1 MGDEF
6 SLEDVLIVLRR
17 RFFYFVVPILV
28 IVPVG
33 FAIIMMLPPLFT
45 AQGKILVE
53 SQQISEALVR
63 STTTAFAEERIQ
75 TIRQRVMTRARLLEI
90 AEKFDLFS
98 NETGLSEGARVQ
110 RMRNAFDMN
119 LISATPG
126 NRRRRNQP
134 ANTIGINVS
143 YTDRSPDRAFQV
155 TNELMTL
162 ILSEDV
168 RTRTEG
174 ASSATEFFAQ
184 ESRRLAEA
192 IDKSEA
198 QIADFKAK
206 NADALPE
213 NLALNRQT
221 LIRSQEDLS
230 RTESAITQA
239 EDEMTALQTQMA
251 TYLAGTGGS
260 AGGPAQEILRLKTQL
275 AALRAAKTEAH
286 PDVIAMRE
294 QIASLERQLSP
305 SAAIQKL
312 RAELAAAD
320 DALRAARAQTP
331 VDDEIIT
338 QRRRESADARQRLSD
353 QISSE
358 AAAGSADLVMTQMQG
373 RLDMAGS
380 RHATLLDKVDSLKA
394 TIDDMN
400 DRIARTPLV
409 ERGLSTLTRDIQNL
423 HNEYQA
429 LKNKQATAQLS
440 ENLEDNQKAE
450 KFSILESAQRP
461 DSPSS
466 PERGKLMVMLIAASI
481 GIGAII
487 AFAAEFLSETLR
499 GRSHLVS
506 VIREAPIAVIP
517 YFEAENERRFAG
529 LPVNRRKPA

>member
-45 AQGKILVE
+45 ALGLILVE
-53 SQQISEALVR
+53 SQQISEALVW

-206 NADALPE
+206 TPM
-213 NLALNRQT
+213 RCPKT
-221 LIRSQEDLS
+221 WRSTARRLFDPRKIFREPNQRS
-230 RTESAITQA
+230 PQA

-260 AGGPAQEILRLKTQL
+260 AGGPA
-275 AALRAAKTEAH
+275 
-286 PDVIAMRE
+286 
-294 QIASLERQLSP
+294 
-305 SAAIQKL
+305 
-312 RAELAAAD
+312 
-320 DALRAARAQTP
+320 
-331 VDDEIIT
+331 
-338 QRRRESADARQRLSD
+338 
-353 QISSE
+353 
-358 AAAGSADLVMTQMQG
+358 
-373 RLDMAGS
+373 
-380 RHATLLDKVDSLKA
+380 
-394 TIDDMN
+394 
-400 DRIARTPLV
+400 
-409 ERGLSTLTRDIQNL
+409 
-423 HNEYQA
+423 
-429 LKNKQATAQLS
+429 
-440 ENLEDNQKAE
+440 
-450 KFSILESAQRP
+450 
-461 DSPSS
+461 
-466 PERGKLMVMLIAASI
+466 
-481 GIGAII
+481 
-487 AFAAEFLSETLR
+487 
-499 GRSHLVS
+499 
-506 VIREAPIAVIP
+506 
-517 YFEAENERRFAG
+517 
-529 LPVNRRKPA
+529 RKSCV

>member
-1 MGDEF
+1 MGEEF

-17 RFFYFVVPILV
+17 RVFYFIVPILV

-33 FAIIMMLPPLFT
+33 FAIIMMLPPLYT

-63 STTTAFAEERIQ
+63 STVSSYAEERIQ

-90 AEKFDLFS
+90 AEKFDLFPRDK
-98 NETGLSEGARVQ
+98 GLSEGERVR
-110 RMRNAFDMN
+110 RMRDAFGMN
-119 LISATPG
+119 LISANAG
-126 NRRRRNQP
+126 RRRRNQP
-134 ANTIGINVS
+134 DNTIGINVS
-143 YTDRSPDRAFQV
+143 FTDRSPDKAFQV

-168 RTRTEG
+168 RARTEG

-192 IDKSEA
+192 IDKTED

-221 LIRSQEDLS
+221 LIRSQEDLA
-230 RTESAITQA
+230 RVEAAITQA
-239 EDEMTALQTQMA
+239 EDEMTLLQTQIA

-275 AALRAAKTEAH
+275 AALRADKTEAH
-286 PDVIAMRE
+286 PDVIAMRQ
-294 QIASLERQLSP
+294 QIASLERQLAP
-305 SAAIQKL
+305 SGAVQKL
-312 RAELAAAD
+312 RSELAAAD
-320 DALRAARAQTP
+320 DALREARAATP
-331 VDDEIIT
+331 VDEDLVS
-338 QRRRESADARQRLSD
+338 QRRREAAAARQRLSD
-353 QISSE
+353 RIATE

-380 RHATLLDKVDSLKA
+380 RHASLLDQVDALKS
-394 TIDDMN
+394 TIADMN
-400 DRIARTPLV
+400 DRVARTPLV

-423 HNEYQA
+423 RNEYQT
-429 LKNKQATAQLS
+429 LKDKQATAQLS
-440 ENLEDNQKAE
+440 ESLEDNQKAE

-466 PERGKLMVMLIAASI
+466 PERGKLMLLLLIASI
-481 GIGAII
+481 GVGGLV
-487 AFAAEFLSETLR
+487 AFVAELLLATLR
-499 GRSHLVS
+499 GRGHLVS
-506 VIREAPIAVIP
+506 VIQEAPIAVIP

-529 LPVNRRKPA
+529 LPFNRRKAA

>member
-1 MGDEF
+1 MGEEF

-17 RFFYFVVPILV
+17 RIFYFVVPILV

-33 FAIIMMLPPLFT
+33 IAIIMMLPPLFT

-63 STTTAFAEERIQ
+63 STTTSFAEERIQ

-90 AEKFDLFS
+90 AEKFDIFA
-98 NETGLSEGARVQ
+98 NESGLSEGERVR
-110 RMRNAFDMN
+110 RMRNAFGMG

-126 NRRRRNQP
+126 RRRRNQP

-143 YTDRSPDRAFQV
+143 YTDRSPDKAFQV

-168 RTRTEG
+168 RTRAEG

-192 IDKSEA
+192 IDKTEE

-213 NLALNRQT
+213 SLALNRQT
-221 LIRSQEDLS
+221 LVRSQEDLS
-230 RTESAITQA
+230 RVEAAITQA
-239 EDEMTALQTQMA
+239 EDEMTALQTQIA
-251 TYLAGTGGS
+251 TYLAGTGG
-260 AGGPAQEILRLKTQL
+260 ANGGPAQEILRLKTQL
-275 AALRAAKTEAH
+275 ASLRAAKTEAH

-305 SAAIQKL
+305 SATVQKL
-312 RAELAAAD
+312 RAQLAAAD
-320 DALRAARAQTP
+320 DALRTARAATP
-331 VDDEIIT
+331 VDEDLVS
-338 QRRRESADARQRLSD
+338 QRRREAAAARQQLSD
-353 QISSE
+353 QIASE

-380 RHATLLDKVDSLKA
+380 RHASLLDKVDSLKA
-394 TIDDMN
+394 TIDDMD

-423 HNEYQA
+423 RNEYQA
-429 LKNKQATAQLS
+429 LKNKEATAQLS
-440 ENLEDNQKAE
+440 ESLEDNQKAE

-466 PERGKLMVMLIAASI
+466 PERGKLTLLLILASI
-481 GIGAII
+481 GIGVAV
-487 AFAAEFLSETLR
+487 AFVAEFLSATLR

-506 VIREAPIAVIP
+506 VIHEAPIAVIP

-529 LPVNRRKPA
+529 LPINRRKAA